1 MNSLQ
6 IHYTCM
12 ARSAKVLSDTCQPRC
27 KSLRRTSGVSQISVS
42 IVSLPVSGACKGACI
57 ETMARNEKQ
66 KPGHSLCADVTS
78 ESCTGANQSPCSTT
92 YVFVIPNTKRP
103 NRHPRTHPVPC
114 IRFTNFNG
122 HTIKHNK
129 RHSYSSLTGLITLYI
144 HGNQPVTR
152 NLLSVRKQPYTERER
167 ESESNTYTR
176 GGTSLVFCLTAMN
189 S

>member
-92 YVFVIPNTKRP
+92 YVFVIPNTKGP
-103 NRHPRTHPVPC
+103 IGIQEPIQFHASGSLISTGTLSNTTSVTRTH
-114 IRFTNFNG
+114 
-122 HTIKHNK
+122 
-129 RHSYSSLTGLITLYI
+129 HSQDPSLSTYMEIS
-144 HGNQPVTR
+144 
-152 NLLSVRKQPYTERER
+152 LLQGICSV
-167 ESESNTYTR
+167 
-176 GGTSLVFCLTAMN
+176 
-189 S
+189 